1 MLSLDHIHSRSDIED
16 EKMEKTNLTY
26 ENRLIIENG
35 IEKRLSFASIAKQ
48 IGKDRSTISREV
60 KRNRTCDMGTAP
72 RGSIKCRHLNEG
84 CRMNHYCGTCIRK
97 DCHGCKKICG
107 VQCPFYEPAPC
118 EHLLKPPYVCNKC
131 RKRLVCDRDKYFYWA
146 KKAQQKY
153 TQMLTTSR
161 QGVNL
166 TPEEHERLDHIV
178 RDGIARGLSPYQII
192 CHNGGEEGLG
202 ICEKTFYSYI
212 NDGVFAGIGRGDTR
226 ARPYKKRKTG
236 PERTYKKDKRCLE
249 GRRYEDYVSYMGGFS
264 PEEEPHTVQIDT
276 VMGRLNSDD
285 DCLLT
290 IFFTS
295 CSLQLAFVRRRN
307 TCESV
312 AKAFEWIYER
322 LGHDD
327 FCRIFPLLL
336 TDNGSEFTDPDS
348 IELAP
353 NGEYRTRLFYTH
365 PYSSFEKGA
374 CERNHELIR
383 YIVPKGTEL
392 KMTQKQARL
401 MMSHINSLPRKSL
414 GGLSPYDVFAAQYGM
429 RILERLGIWKVP
441 ADQINIT
448 PDLLR
453 D

>member
-1 MLSLDHIHSRSDIED
+1 
-16 EKMEKTNLTY
+16 MEKTNLTY

-72 RGSIKCRHLNEG
+72 RGSIKCRHLKEG

-118 EHLLKPPYVCNKC
+118 EYLLKPPYVCNKC

-226 ARPYKKRKTG
+226 ARPYKKRKA
-236 PERTYKKDKRCLE
+236 L
-249 GRRYEDYVSYMGGFS
+249 
-264 PEEEPHTVQIDT
+264 
-276 VMGRLNSDD
+276 
-285 DCLLT
+285 
-290 IFFTS
+290 
-295 CSLQLAFVRRRN
+295 
-307 TCESV
+307 
-312 AKAFEWIYER
+312 
-322 LGHDD
+322 
-327 FCRIFPLLL
+327 
-336 TDNGSEFTDPDS
+336 
-348 IELAP
+348 
-353 NGEYRTRLFYTH
+353 
-365 PYSSFEKGA
+365 
-374 CERNHELIR
+374 
-383 YIVPKGTEL
+383 
-392 KMTQKQARL
+392 
-401 MMSHINSLPRKSL
+401 
-414 GGLSPYDVFAAQYGM
+414 
-429 RILERLGIWKVP
+429 
-441 ADQINIT
+441 
-448 PDLLR
+448 
-453 D
+453 